1 MPGKT
6 VGIALSKGWPGTQS
20 RTADAIIQCRVAAND
35 FAFGIAA
42 VLNEDNQWEAVT
54 DSTTA
59 ADIAGVT
66 VREVVQANT
75 YDPQSNSDYLTGR
88 MCDVM
93 VRGNMVVK
101 CQRGKPAPGQAVYV
115 RVKANSIYADAVVG
129 GFEATAD
136 SANTVPVAN
145 IEWTTG
151 EMDANNVTE
160 ITIKSRAK
168 G

>member
-75 YDPQSNSDYLTGR
+75 YDPQSNSGYLTGR

-136 SANTVPVAN
+136 STNTVPVAN

>member
-20 RTADAIIQCRVAAND
+20 RTADAIIQCRVANTNLD
-35 FAFGIAA
+35 FGMA
-42 VLNEDNQWEAVT
+42 VMLTDDNKWTAVT
-54 DSTTA
+54 DSTTD

-115 RVKANSIYADAVVG
+115 RVKANSNYDDAVVG

-136 SANTVPVAN
+136 STNTVPVAN

>member
-6 VGIALSKGWPGTQS
+6 IGIALSKGWPGTQS
-20 RTADAIIQCRVAAND
+20 RTADAIIQCRVANTNLDFGMAVMLTND
-35 FAFGIAA
+35 
-42 VLNEDNQWEAVT
+42 NKWTAVT
-54 DSTTA
+54 DSTQP
-59 ADIAGVT
+59 DQVAGVT

-75 YDPQSNSDYLTGR
+75 YDPQSNNGYLTGR

-101 CQRGKPAPGQAVYV
+101 CQRGTPASGQAVYV
-115 RVKANSIYADAVVG
+115 RVKANTTYPDAVVG
-129 GFEATAD
+129 GFEATVD
-136 SANTVPVAN
+136 STNTVKVPN

-151 EMDANNVTE
+151 VMDSNNVTE

>member
-1 MPGKT
+1 M
-6 VGIALSKGWPGTQS
+6 
-20 RTADAIIQCRVAAND
+20 
-35 FAFGIAA
+35 
-42 VLNEDNQWEAVT
+42 
-54 DSTTA
+54 
-59 ADIAGVT
+59 
-66 VREVVQANT
+66 QANT

-101 CQRGKPAPGQAVYV
+101 CQRGTPAPGQAVYV
-115 RVKANSIYADAVVG
+115 RVKANSTYADSVVG

-136 SANTVPVAN
+136 STNTVQDTN

>member
-54 DSTTA
+54 DSTTG

-115 RVKANSIYADAVVG
+115 RVKANSDYADAVVG
-129 GFEATAD
+129 GFEAIVD
-136 SANTVPVAN
+136 SANTVQVAN

>member
-136 SANTVPVAN
+136 STNTVPVAN

>member
-42 VLNEDNQWEAVT
+42 VLNKDNQWEAVT
-54 DSTTA
+54 DSTTDT
-59 ADIAGVT
+59 DIAGVT

-101 CQRGKPAPGQAVYV
+101 CQRGTPAPGQAVYV
-115 RVKANSIYADAVVG
+115 RVKANSTYADAVVG
-129 GFEATAD
+129 GFEATDD
-136 SANTVPVAN
+136 STNTVQVTN

>member
-42 VLNEDNQWEAVT
+42 VLNEANQWEAVT
-54 DSTTA
+54 DSTTDT
-59 ADIAGVT
+59 DIAGVI

-75 YDPQSNSDYLTGR
+75 YDPQSNSGYLTGC

-101 CQRGKPAPGQAVYV
+101 CQRGTPAPGQAVYV
-115 RVKANSIYADAVVG
+115 RVKANSTYADAVVG

-136 SANTVPVAN
+136 STNTVQVAN

>member
-42 VLNEDNQWEAVT
+42 VLNKDNQWEAVT
-54 DSTTA
+54 DSTTD

-136 SANTVPVAN
+136 STNTVPVAN

>member
-6 VGIALSKGWPGTQS
+6 IGIALSKGWPGTQS
-20 RTADAIIQCRVAAND
+20 RTADAIIQCRVANTNLDFGMAVMLTND
-35 FAFGIAA
+35 
-42 VLNEDNQWEAVT
+42 NKWTAVT
-54 DSTTA
+54 DSTQA
-59 ADIAGVT
+59 AQVAGVT

-75 YDPQSNSDYLTGR
+75 YDPQSNNGYLTGR

-101 CQRGKPAPGQAVYV
+101 CQRGTPKAGDAVYV
-115 RVKANSIYADAVVG
+115 RIKTNATYGDAVVG
-129 GFEATAD
+129 GFEASDD
-136 SANTVPVAN
+136 SGNVVQVTN

-151 EMDANNVTE
+151 EMDSNNVAE

>member
-42 VLNEDNQWEAVT
+42 VLNKDNQWEAVT
-54 DSTTA
+54 DSTTD

-75 YDPQSNSDYLTGR
+75 YDPQSNNGYLTGR

-101 CQRGKPAPGQAVYV
+101 CQRGTPASGQAVYV
-115 RVKANSIYADAVVG
+115 RVKANTIYPDAVVG
-129 GFEATAD
+129 GFEAIVD
-136 SANTVPVAN
+136 STNTVKVPN

-151 EMDANNVTE
+151 VMDSNNVTE

>member
-136 SANTVPVAN
+136 STNTVSVAN

>member
-42 VLNEDNQWEAVT
+42 VLNKDNQWEAVT
-54 DSTTA
+54 DSTTD

-115 RVKANSIYADAVVG
+115 RVKANSTYADAVVG

-136 SANTVPVAN
+136 PTNTVQVAN

-151 EMDANNVTE
+151 EMDANNITE